1 MSILKLA
8 NEGDEAYLQI
18 TECEVVAGQ
27 FGQQVKFTADNG
39 DILFLPKDSADRQ
52 LGRIGFADLSNGEVI
67 HADVANSLLRFSR
80 TPNSKPGARPY
91 WDISLANRGDAKAS
105 GVPSKRLTQAEASK
119 TASPPQKPA
128 TGSFDAMMDDGDPGM
143 PDPMTGERPLLDRII
158 EATGNP
164 GIVAKRE
171 QIESAYEWAYDYAV
185 RIQWAAYYRSL
196 SGEVKAAGDTPHR
209 PSADSLQAG
218 AATLLI
224 QAEKRGAI

>member
-52 LGRIGFADLSNGEVI
+52 LTRLGFTDASNGEVI

-80 TPNSKPGARPY
+80 TPNPKPGARPY
-91 WDISLANRGDAKAS
+91 WDISVANRGDAKAA
-105 GVPSKRLTQAEASK
+105 GVPSKRLTQSEASK
-119 TASPPQKPA
+119 PAAAPRKAA

-158 EATGNP
+158 DATGP
-164 GIVAKRE
+164 VTDREAEYLALAGRVAAFQDALGKQYEMPWDGASVNAMTFSIWNKR
-171 QIESAYEWAYDYAV
+171 
-185 RIQWAAYYRSL
+185 
-196 SGEVKAAGDTPHR
+196 
-209 PSADSLQAG
+209 
-218 AATLLI
+218 
-224 QAEKRGAI
+224 